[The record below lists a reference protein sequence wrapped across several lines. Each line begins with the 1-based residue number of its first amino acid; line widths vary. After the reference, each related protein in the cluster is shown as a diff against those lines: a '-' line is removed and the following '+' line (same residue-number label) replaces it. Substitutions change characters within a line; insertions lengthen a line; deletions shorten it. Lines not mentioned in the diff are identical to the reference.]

1 MHNSF
6 PIDFLREDIS
16 QKLISG
22 NRLILKAPTGSGKST
37 RVPQFILDDVLKGES
52 QVLVLQPRRMAA
64 RLLARFIAQERKVEL
79 GGEVGYQVRME
90 GQSGPETRILFVTEG
105 ILLRRLFSGDELKGI
120 GALVFDEFHERHL
133 ETDLGL
139 GLALIL
145 QKEKRPDLKIV
156 VMSATLETSELQE
169 YLHPCTLL
177 ETEGKIFPVEI
188 RYQSPNPYETAW
200 DGAVRGLETL
210 MPDFTNGSALVFM
223 PGIYEIRKTIDQ
235 LKSKPRFASWSVVPL
250 HSSLSKEEQDEA
262 VRKGERKII
271 VTTNVAET
279 SITIPGVRCV
289 VDSGLARIARFDA
302 RRGINTLY
310 VEPISQSSAGQRA
323 GRAGR
328 TGPGIA
334 LRLWAAS
341 GHAGRPLSDKPE
353 VLRVDLSEAFL
364 GLLSRGFT
372 DPEKFPW
379 LQKPDPAMCER
390 AMNLLMQLGAV
401 DRQLQISTLGRRMA
415 QLPMHPRF
423 SRMLLLAEDLGC
435 LPAAAV
441 LASLAQSGGIMK
453 NTDDPMI
460 LGQRETRFGGSGSDL
475 LFEMNAWLWA
485 GAQQFR
491 QSDCNSLGIHATVAR
506 QVAQLAS
513 QILRAASGNNRHTHK
528 LPSERLA
535 GEEEENL
542 RRCILAAFSDFIAV
556 RFRMESATCSM
567 MHGKGAQLARESSVQ
582 DAGLMVATEL
592 EERKTSGGMQLIL
605 RKVTSIEEAWLA
617 ELRLKGWEEK
627 SEYRYDAES
636 KRVMHFTERSLNGL
650 VIGKF
655 QEEAKDRE
663 EISKVFVT
671 EILENRIPFP
681 QWDEKVEAVVRR
693 VNFASLHASYFPIPA
708 IDAEVKSLLIQ
719 QSVYSCK
726 SLKDVQRADIWPFLR
741 DFISV
746 DQWKE
751 VDRLAPESIQLPL
764 RKRPTFLRYEE
775 NGDVIL
781 SETVQALYDC
791 PTNLR
796 IADGKAK
803 LKYEILS
810 PARRPVQI
818 TSDLEQFW
826 KTSYLDVK
834 KELKGRYPKHE
845 WR

>member
-1 MHNSF
+1 MPSAF
-6 PIDFLREDIS
+6 PIDSLRESIS
-16 QKLISG
+16 KQLISS
-22 NRLILKAPTGSGKST
+22 NRNILKAPTGSGKST

-64 RLLARFIAQERKVEL
+64 RLLARFIAQDRNAEL
-79 GGEVGYQVRME
+79 GGEVGYQLRME
-90 GQSGPETRILFVTEG
+90 GQSGPSTRILFVTEG
-105 ILLRRLFSGDELKGI
+105 ILLRRLFSGDELNGI

-139 GLALIL
+139 GLALLL

-169 YLHPCTLL
+169 YLNPCTLL
-177 ETEGKIFPVEI
+177 ETEGKTFPVDV

-200 DGAVRGLETL
+200 DGAVHGLETL
-210 MPDFTNGSALVFM
+210 LPDLTQGSALIFM
-223 PGIYEIRKTIDQ
+223 PGIYEIRKTIDL
-235 LKSKPRFASWSVVPL
+235 LKTKSRFASFAIVPL

-262 VRKGERKII
+262 VREGDRKII

-334 LRLWAAS
+334 LRLWTAS
-341 GHAGRPLSDKPE
+341 SHAGRPLSDKPE

-372 DPEKFPW
+372 NPEKFPW
-379 LQKPDPAMCER
+379 LQKPEPAMCER
-390 AMNLLMQLGAV
+390 AMDLLMQLGAI
-401 DRQLQISTLGRRMA
+401 DGEQEITTLGRRMA

-435 LPAAAV
+435 LPAASV
-441 LASLAQSGGIMK
+441 LASLAQSGGILK
-453 NTDDPMI
+453 NTDDLMI

-475 LFEMNAWLWA
+475 LFELNAWLWA

-491 QSDCNSLGIHATVAR
+491 QPECNTMGIHAPTAR
-506 QVAQLAS
+506 QVGQLAS
-513 QILRAASGNNRHTHK
+513 QILRVATGSNHHTHK
-528 LPSERLA
+528 LPSERLLMV
-535 GEEEENL
+535 EEENL
-542 RRCILAAFSDFIAV
+542 RRCILVAFSDFIAV
-556 RFRMESATCSM
+556 RHRKESPTCQM
-567 MHGKGAQLARESSVQ
+567 MHGKGAQLAKESTVA
-582 DAGLMVATEL
+582 DAKLMVATEL

-605 RKVTSIEEAWLA
+605 RKVTAIEESWLA
-617 ELRLKGWEEK
+617 ELRLKGWDEN
-627 SEYRYDAES
+627 SEYRYDPES
-636 KRVMHFTERSLNGL
+636 KRVMRFTERSLNGL

-655 QEEAKDRE
+655 LEEATDRE
-663 EISKVFVT
+663 EISKVFVI
-671 EILENRIPFP
+671 EILDKRISFP

-693 VNFASLHASYFPIPA
+693 VNFASRHAAYFPIPA

-719 QSVYSCK
+719 QCVYACK
-726 SLKDVQRADIWPFLR
+726 SLKDVQRADVWPFLR
-741 DFISV
+741 DFISA

-775 NGDVIL
+775 NGDVVL

-791 PTNLR
+791 PTNLC
-796 IADGKAK
+796 IADGKAR

-826 KTSYLDVK
+826 KTSYQEVK